1 MELHMEYIF
10 EFLLFSG
17 KFLSLIIFLFLFI
30 LLLKNT
36 KNEPKVKLNQI
47 EIMNVNREHAAIKKH
62 MLLNITEKS
71 RIKKRK
77 FKEEKNPLKKYIY
90 MQFFG

>member
-17 KFLSLIIFLFLFI
+17 KFLSFIIFLFLFI
-30 LLLKNT
+30 VLLKNT
-36 KNEPKVKLNQI
+36 KNEPKVKSNQI

-71 RIKKRK
+71 RLKKIK
-77 FKEEKNPLKKYIY
+77 FKEEKKIL
-90 MQFFG
+90 